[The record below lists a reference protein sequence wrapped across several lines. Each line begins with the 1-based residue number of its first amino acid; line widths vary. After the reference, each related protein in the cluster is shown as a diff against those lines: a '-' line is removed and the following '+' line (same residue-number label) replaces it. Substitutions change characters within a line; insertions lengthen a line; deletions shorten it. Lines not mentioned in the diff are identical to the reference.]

1 MVSDGTAAE
10 LGARRGAGPTEWLT
24 RGFVV
29 AMTAVAVATAGQ
41 VRAWPWL
48 LATDALAL
56 VLVELVARGRSVHR
70 FDRALALWYPYILV
84 PVYYWQ
90 LGLIGPGVGR
100 ARDALVQRWEAA
112 IFGGQVS
119 VTWHQAVASPL
130 VSSVLHAC
138 YLAHYAIIVG
148 VPLWL
153 FLRSGREAC
162 ARALFGITLA
172 FYFCYLCFAVFPVA
186 GPYYVLPAPT
196 GPQESLFFSRLVRTV
211 LDSGAS
217 WGTAFPSSHV
227 AASWCAVL
235 MARKHAPWL
244 AAALAPVALGLAAG
258 TVYGQFH
265 YAVDALA
272 GAAVAFACF
281 ALADP
286 LRRLLA
292 RPAAPQETAA

>member
-1 MVSDGTAAE
+1 MVPDGAAA
-10 LGARRGAGPTEWLT
+10 LVGGRRGAGPTEWLT

-29 AMTAVAVATAGQ
+29 AMAVATVATAGK

-48 LATDALAL
+48 LASDALSL
-56 VLVELVARGRSVHR
+56 VLVELIARGRPVNR
-70 FDRALALWYPYILV
+70 FGSALALWYPYVLI

-90 LGLIGPGVGR
+90 LGVIGLGVGH
-100 ARDALVQRWEAA
+100 AQDALVQRWEEA

-119 VTWHQAVASPL
+119 VTWHQNVASPL
-130 VSSVLHAC
+130 LSSVLHAC

-148 VPLWL
+148 VPAWL
-153 FLRSGREAC
+153 FLRSGRDAC

-172 FYFCYLCFAVFPVA
+172 FYVCYLCFAVFPVA
-186 GPYYVLPAPT
+186 GPYYALPAPA
-196 GPQESLFFSRLVRTV
+196 GPQEDLFFDRLVRLV
-211 LDSGAS
+211 LESGSS

-235 MARKHAPWL
+235 MARKDAPWL
-244 AAALAPVALGLAAG
+244 AVALAPVALGLAAG

-265 YAVDALA
+265 YAVDAVA
-272 GAAVAFACF
+272 GAAVAVACF

-286 LRRLLA
+286 LRRRLA
-292 RPAAPQETAA
+292 RRQGATP